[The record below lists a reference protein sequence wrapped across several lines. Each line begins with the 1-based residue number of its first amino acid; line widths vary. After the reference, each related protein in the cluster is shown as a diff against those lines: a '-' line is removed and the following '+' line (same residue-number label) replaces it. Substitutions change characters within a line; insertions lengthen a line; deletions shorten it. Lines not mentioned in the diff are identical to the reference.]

1 MSLPL
6 DGLRVLDLTR
16 ALSGPFCTMI
26 LGDLGADVVKTEAIS
41 GGDMCRG
48 WGPFQKGIGVY
59 FLSINRNKRSLAI
72 DFRTQQGLD
81 VLGRM
86 ARGVDILVENFKPG
100 TVDKMGLDYDTL
112 KNDNPGLIYAS
123 IAGFG
128 QDGPYGNWPGYDQIA
143 QGMSGMMSISG
154 QPDGPPTRLG
164 IPLADLVAGIWTSLG
179 ITAALTQRHNT
190 NRGQR
195 VDTSLLAGVVGLLC
209 VQGQRYLSL
218 GEIPGRIG
226 NEHPV
231 IYPYGAFEAADGLIN
246 IAAGTEAQW
255 AKLCEVLGLKALI
268 DDPEFSDNTQR
279 SQNRTKLTKHMNASL
294 RRRSALEW
302 TNLLMEAGVPAG
314 PVYDLEQVF
323 NDPHVVHAEF
333 VETVEHPTIGSL
345 KQLSNPL
352 RLGEMGHKTVRRP
365 PPQLGEHGNEVLQSF
380 GFSKPEI
387 DELER
392 SGVILNP
399 GDQA

>member
-1 MSLPL
+1 
-6 DGLRVLDLTR
+6 
-16 ALSGPFCTMI
+16 
-26 LGDLGADVVKTEAIS
+26 
-41 GGDMCRG
+41 
-48 WGPFQKGIGVY
+48 
-59 FLSINRNKRSLAI
+59 
-72 DFRTQQGLD
+72 
-81 VLGRM
+81 
-86 ARGVDILVENFKPG
+86 
-100 TVDKMGLDYDTL
+100 
-112 KNDNPGLIYAS
+112 
-123 IAGFG
+123 
-128 QDGPYGNWPGYDQIA
+128 
-143 QGMSGMMSISG
+143 MMSISG
-154 QPDGPPTRLG
+154 QLDGPPTRLG
-164 IPLADLVAGIWTSLG
+164 VPLADLVAGMWTALG
-179 ITAALTQRHNT
+179 ITAALTQRHET

-231 IYPYGAFEAADGLIN
+231 IYPYGAFEAADGLVN
-246 IAAGTEAQW
+246 IAAATEGQW

-268 DDPEFSDNTQR
+268 DDPEFSDNTRR
-279 SQNRTKLTKHMNASL
+279 SQNRTKLTKHMNACL
-294 RRRSALEW
+294 RKRSAIDW
-302 TNLLMEAGVPAG
+302 THLLMEAGVPAG
-314 PVYDLEQVF
+314 PVYDLKQMF

-352 RLGEMGHKTVRRP
+352 RLGEIGHKTVRRP
-365 PPQLGEHGNEVLQSF
+365 PPHLGEHGDEVLQSF

>member
-6 DGLRVLDLTR
+6 EGLRVLDLTR

-26 LGDLGADVVKTEAIS
+26 LGDLGADVVKTEALL

-48 WGPFQKGIGVY
+48 WGPFQKGIGVF

-72 DFRTQQGLD
+72 DFRKQQGLE

-100 TVDKMGLDYDTL
+100 TIDEMGLGYDVL

-164 IPLADLVAGIWTSLG
+164 IPLADLVAGMWTALG
-179 ITAALTQRHNT
+179 ITAALTQRHQT
-190 NRGQR
+190 SRGQR

-231 IYPYGAFEAADGLIN
+231 IYPYGAFEAADGLVN
-246 IAAGTEAQW
+246 VAAATQGQW
-255 AKLCEVLGLKALI
+255 AKLCEVLGLMALI
-268 DDPEFSDNTQR
+268 DDPEFSDNTLR
-279 SQNRTKLTKHMNASL
+279 SKNRTKLKEHMNDCL
-294 RRRSALEW
+294 GKRSAIEW
-302 TNLLMEAGVPAG
+302 THLLMEAGVPAG
-314 PVYDLEQVF
+314 PVYNLEQMF
-323 NDPHVVHAEF
+323 NDPHVVHSEF

-352 RLGEMGHKTVRRP
+352 RLGEIGQKTVRRP
-365 PPQLGEHGNEVLQSF
+365 PPHLGEHGSEVLQSF
-380 GFSKPEI
+380 GFSKSEI

-392 SGVILNP
+392 SGVILKL

>member
-1 MSLPL
+1 
-6 DGLRVLDLTR
+6 
-16 ALSGPFCTMI
+16 
-26 LGDLGADVVKTEAIS
+26 
-41 GGDMCRG
+41 
-48 WGPFQKGIGVY
+48 
-59 FLSINRNKRSLAI
+59 
-72 DFRTQQGLD
+72 
-81 VLGRM
+81 M
-86 ARGVDILVENFKPG
+86 ARKVDILVENFKPG
-100 TVDKMGLDYDTL
+100 TVEKMGLDYENL

-154 QPDGPPTRLG
+154 HPDGPPTRLG

-179 ITAALTQRHNT
+179 ITAALTQRHDT

-226 NEHPV
+226 NEHTV
-231 IYPYGAFEAADGLIN
+231 IYPYGAFEATDGLIN
-246 IAAGTEAQW
+246 IAAGTEGQW
-255 AKLCEVLGLKALI
+255 AKLCEVLGLRVLI
-268 DDPEFSDNTQR
+268 DDPEFSDNTRR
-279 SQNRTKLTKHMNASL
+279 SQNRTKLTRQLNACL
-294 RRRSALEW
+294 RKRSAIEW

-314 PVYDLEQVF
+314 PVYDLKQMF
-323 NDPHVVHAEF
+323 NDPHVVGADL

-352 RLGEMGHKTVRRP
+352 RLGELGQKTVRRP
-365 PPQLGEHGNEVLQSF
+365 PPHLGEHGSEVSQSF
-380 GFSKPEI
+380 GFSKSEI

-392 SGVILNP
+392 SGVILKLW
-399 GDQA
+399 DQA